1 MKLFF
6 DENLS
11 SRLVHSLAA
20 LYPGSEHVQDRRL
33 DAADDAAIWD
43 FARANGFTIAS
54 KDSDFYDHS
63 VLLGSPPKVIWLK
76 VGNCSTD
83 AIEALLRKVHG
94 DVTAFIEEDFET
106 CLMLTLK

>member
-1 MKLFF
+1 M
-6 DENLS
+6 
-11 SRLVHSLAA
+11 
-20 LYPGSEHVQDRRL
+20 
-33 DAADDAAIWD
+33 I
-43 FARANGFTIAS
+43 
-54 KDSDFYDHS
+54 HS

-106 CLMLTLK
+106 CLVLTLK